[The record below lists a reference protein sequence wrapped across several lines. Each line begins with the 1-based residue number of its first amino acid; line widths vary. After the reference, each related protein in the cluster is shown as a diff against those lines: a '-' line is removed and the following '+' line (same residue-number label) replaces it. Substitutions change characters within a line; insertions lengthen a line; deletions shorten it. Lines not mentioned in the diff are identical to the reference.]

1 MSPPKLL
8 LELYTEKVK
17 PALNSRLVPVEDD
30 FGPGRVDA
38 DKLEGLS
45 ALLVAQGVQAVGE
58 LRRCDVVV
66 LVRNGEDEFPVP
78 VCLAVRLARVVDDL
92 ASKLVRC
99 GCPPLGWFTEVNDHT
114 VGRGMRGH
122 LGPFVSGL

>member
-1 MSPPKLL
+1 M
-8 LELYTEKVK
+8 
-17 PALNSRLVPVEDD
+17 PVEDD
-30 FGPGRVDA
+30 FGPGRVDT

-66 LVRNGEDEFPVP
+66 LVRNGEDEFPVS
-78 VCLAVRLARVVDDL
+78 VCSVVRLARVVDDL

-114 VGRGMRGH
+114 RVHSRPGAARMGGDARARTVAPH
-122 LGPFVSGL
+122 GLAPTSVNTPY